1 MPSANRS
8 KQKTPA
14 VLVGERIR
22 ARREALGLSQ
32 AELAARAGIDIS
44 TFSKL
49 ENGRSGDR
57 GPTLSRLY
65 QVARALR
72 IPAADLIPNGT

>member
-1 MPSANRS
+1 MPSPDRT
-8 KQKTPA
+8 KRKTPA
-14 VLVGERIR
+14 ELVGERIR

-32 AELAARAGIDIS
+32 VQLAARAHIDIT

-49 ENGRSGDR
+49 ENGRSGAR

-65 QVARALR
+65 QVAKALGV
-72 IPAADLIPNGT
+72 PASDLIPNGA